1 MGSKRGMAS
10 LKGRERLGVW
20 ITFVLSLGFCL
31 GVIFAVHQ
39 VLEPF
44 FRVYNPVVLS
54 GIGSSPSF
62 LTLLLVDVLTA
73 GPLSWYLFATFFLI
87 VFLNELSYAP
97 LGIFHQY
104 LQKKREFFVDE
115 RERIPEVSIIIPAY
129 NEEKVIEDTVR
140 TLLEIDYPKKE
151 IIVVNDGST
160 DNTVSVLTPYAL
172 DGRIRLITRPNG
184 GKAAALN
191 LGVSVSRGEILVTID
206 ADGAI
211 ERRSV
216 SKMVANFRDPDVI
229 AVAGNV
235 KVGNRVNILTKLQA
249 IEYLHGLNL
258 RRRAFDLLQ
267 AVDVLPGA
275 LASFRKTALGLIGSY
290 DKSTVTEDTD
300 QTLKLVK
307 TQRPILYEPDAVV
320 HTEAPEDMGNLL
332 KQRRRW
338 YGGTFQVLL
347 KHSANWWRYGTFSLI
362 GYPYMITSLV
372 VAPIIEMI
380 TVLLMTAYVL
390 LGRVEGVAVAIAL
403 LFILDLALSALAIY
417 LDKDDWWL
425 LLYVPLYTLV
435 YRHVLNAFRLAT
447 YWDLIRGTTGWFR
460 AARYGKL
467 GEKIEVR

>member
-1 MGSKRGMAS
+1 MGSKRGIAS

-20 ITFVLSLGFCL
+20 ITFVLSLCFCL

-39 VLEPF
+39 ILEPF

-249 IEYLHGLNL
+249 VEYLHGLNL

-275 LASFRKTALGLIGSY
+275 LATRHLG
-290 DKSTVTEDTD
+290 V
-300 QTLKLVK
+300 
-307 TQRPILYEPDAVV
+307 
-320 HTEAPEDMGNLL
+320 
-332 KQRRRW
+332 
-338 YGGTFQVLL
+338 
-347 KHSANWWRYGTFSLI
+347 
-362 GYPYMITSLV
+362 GY
-372 VAPIIEMI
+372 
-380 TVLLMTAYVL
+380 
-390 LGRVEGVAVAIAL
+390 GRVR
-403 LFILDLALSALAIY
+403 S
-417 LDKDDWWL
+417 
-425 LLYVPLYTLV
+425 
-435 YRHVLNAFRLAT
+435 
-447 YWDLIRGTTGWFR
+447 
-460 AARYGKL
+460 
-467 GEKIEVR
+467 